1 MATGT
6 RRQYTAQTKLDAVG
20 QIIQAGL
27 KPALVARNYDMP
39 IQTLENWV
47 RSARKQISTA
57 GTTVTSTRSPRA
69 VVTDTDAI
77 ISKLKADCARLTME
91 RDILKKAAAYFARDS
106 L

>member
-6 RRQYTAQTKLDAVG
+6 RRQYTAQTKIDAVG
-20 QIIQAGL
+20 QVIQAGL

-39 IQTLENWV
+39 TQTLENWV
-47 RSARKQISTA
+47 RRARKQTTTA
-57 GTTVTSTRSPRA
+57 VTSASSGRSARA
-69 VVTDTDAI
+69 LVTDADAI

-91 RDILKKAAAYFARDS
+91 RDILKKAADTFARDS